1 MREHSDPAQV
11 SFPDLLNEL
20 RGRRS
25 IKSDKMAIA
34 GAAGSPPTHLLLL
47 SAWPC
52 GCRCDEELPR
62 RMPRRTS
69 AGVSLADRRPD
80 LPEMTSRI
88 VGETAGCQGRVSAC
102 QWRVPFHGMHTQSC
116 RGRVGVPSAS
126 ASVHISPMRLI
137 ERYFNK
143 TNITIRAKMCTP
155 RTAARDATPVPSITH
170 TALQESGSKN
180 ESQGKK

>member
-62 RMPRRTS
+62 RMPRRAS

-88 VGETAGCQGRVSAC
+88 VGETIVWQGRVSAC
-102 QWRVPFHGMHTQSC
+102 QCCVPFHGMHTQSLSRP
-116 RGRVGVPSAS
+116 RGLPSAS
-126 ASVHISPMRLI
+126 ESVNKTRMRLI
-137 ERYFNK
+137 
-143 TNITIRAKMCTP
+143 
-155 RTAARDATPVPSITH
+155 
-170 TALQESGSKN
+170 
-180 ESQGKK
+180 

>member
-1 MREHSDPAQV
+1 MS
-11 SFPDLLNEL
+11 
-20 RGRRS
+20 
-25 IKSDKMAIA
+25 
-34 GAAGSPPTHLLLL
+34 AA
-47 SAWPC
+47 
-52 GCRCDEELPR
+52 
-62 RMPRRTS
+62 
-69 AGVSLADRRPD
+69 VSLADRCLDP
-80 LPEMTSRI
+80 PENTSRV